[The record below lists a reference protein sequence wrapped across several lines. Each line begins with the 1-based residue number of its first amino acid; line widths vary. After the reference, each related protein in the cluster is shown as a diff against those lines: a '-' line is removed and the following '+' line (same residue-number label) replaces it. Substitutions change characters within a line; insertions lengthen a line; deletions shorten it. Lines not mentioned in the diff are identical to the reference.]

1 LDDSLRF
8 MMAQARVEE
17 GGRRVEEGGSLRKER
32 GLRSEGERRPA
43 SAEPSRVAEARGQ
56 GRPLGHHQAA
66 RSTSTSK
73 GSFSASRSSITQTTS
88 RSFTAA
94 TSRASALDTSR
105 ASRTSSE
112 LTTASSRELNTSK
125 ESRGSR
131 GLEQEVRGS
140 RELNTSKES
149 RGSRGL
155 EQEARGSRGSRLE
168 QEARGSRALNTSQE
182 SRGSPQFRQKARGT
196 PETRRSHEV
205 RREEVRREQEVRR
218 SSGDGGEVVGR
229 RSYYF
234 GEAPAVVNG
243 EEVTP
248 TEERGG
254 VRGEQEEVREHG
266 EVREHEGEVVR
277 IRVPFTA
284 EQDMTQEYN
293 IQRLN
298 AQKISPRFNG
308 HKVTIQVNHDAS
320 PQPCGPLDDSFS
332 SEPPASPDARW
343 RGGKEA
349 PRKQERQVGS
359 SGELHTSTHTM
370 FVGEPHRRRAPLA
383 EVEDQEQE
391 VGPPLFLISFSFFS
405 LSLHSFSPPS
415 TFSSGQPGRHNL
427 RHCNARPT

>member
-1 LDDSLRF
+1 MTSREPNPCVGLTPCSPSNTWPSNLVPQDDLDDSLRF
-8 MMAQARVEE
+8 MMAQA
-17 GGRRVEEGGSLRKER
+17 RVEEGGSLRKER

-73 GSFSASRSSITQTTS
+73 GSFSASRSSITHTTS

-218 SSGDGGEVVGR
+218 SAPEEVRRSSGDGGEVVGR

-234 GEAPAVVNG
+234 GEAPAVANG

-298 AQKISPRFNG
+298 AQKISPR
-308 HKVTIQVNHDAS
+308 
-320 PQPCGPLDDSFS
+320 
-332 SEPPASPDARW
+332 
-343 RGGKEA
+343 
-349 PRKQERQVGS
+349 
-359 SGELHTSTHTM
+359 
-370 FVGEPHRRRAPLA
+370 
-383 EVEDQEQE
+383 
-391 VGPPLFLISFSFFS
+391 
-405 LSLHSFSPPS
+405 
-415 TFSSGQPGRHNL
+415 
-427 RHCNARPT
+427 